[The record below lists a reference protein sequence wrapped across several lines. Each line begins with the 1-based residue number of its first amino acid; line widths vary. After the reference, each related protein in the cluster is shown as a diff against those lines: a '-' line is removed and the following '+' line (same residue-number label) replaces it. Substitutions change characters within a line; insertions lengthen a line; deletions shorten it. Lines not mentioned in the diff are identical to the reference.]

1 METKQRILDYLV
13 NLQLDEK
20 EIMIISAMIE
30 LLRAEVELD
39 ITRAAHQM
47 VEETINKHFT
57 I

>member
-1 METKQRILDYLV
+1 METKQRLLNYLI
-13 NLQLDEK
+13 NLQLEEK
-20 EIMIISAMIE
+20 QIMIISAMIE
-30 LLRAEVELD
+30 LYRAEVELD

>member
-1 METKQRILDYLV
+1 METKQRLLDYLV
-13 NLQLDEK
+13 DLKLEEK

-30 LLRAEVELD
+30 LFRAEVELD
-39 ITRAAHQM
+39 ITRAAHKM